1 MVATPVAPAL
11 SRTVTVSVCGPFGVS
26 VVTHGSVTCVA
37 DWLSDQTVAPARSE
51 ENRVGGGEAAV
62 ILAGL
67 VAVASDAGAVKG
79 AVSGGGGE
87 PPQFCTMTFTEAV
100 PVAPAAS
107 RTVTVRVCGPS
118 GVFEVTH
125 GSVTCVADWL
135 SDHTVAPA

>member
-37 DWLSDQTVAPARSE
+37 DWLSDQTVAPA
-51 ENRVGGGEAAV
+51 
-62 ILAGL
+62 
-67 VAVASDAGAVKG
+67 AGAVKA

-87 PPQFCTMTFTEAV
+87 PPPFCTMTFTEAV

-135 SDHTVAPA
+135 SDHTVAPAALRVNA